1 MSTHGKVHLLYVY
14 LCKKQSF
21 GIIHNYW
28 NIKQRCTFTLALL
41 SKKNTMK
48 CWWLELVA
56 IATERKELQCFTEY
70 LKKRTYLLGVWKKYK
85 DFSPKICVLN
95 SMHVKTDCT
104 LSLKAN
110 NKAIKK
116 EERSKHVTGQPA
128 INLSKIQLRI
138 TGVFISFKILTPM
151 WPYTGF
157 QCRVKLRQ
165 TKLHS

>member
-1 MSTHGKVHLLYVY
+1 MFVLLTLSAAQFHFQVTVPCPQRTQMFKNNKCPHMEKYIYCMFICV
-14 LCKKQSF
+14 KKQSF

-85 DFSPKICVLN
+85 DFSPQMCVLN
-95 SMHVKTDCT
+95 SMQVKTDRT

-110 NKAIKK
+110 DKAIKK
-116 EERSKHVTGQPA
+116 EERSKHVIGQPA
-128 INLSKIQLRI
+128 FSLSKI
-138 TGVFISFKILTPM
+138 
-151 WPYTGF
+151 
-157 QCRVKLRQ
+157 
-165 TKLHS
+165 